1 MALCAQLVGDTANQS
16 KYQALGT
23 ALKGKLESAF
33 WNEEKQALVHN
44 RVNQAQGNGTVLYAQ
59 SDAVTRYANMFAVFF
74 NYLDG
79 KKKQSIKQSVLLNDS
94 IMKITTPYMRFYEL
108 EALCALGEQTAV
120 MKEMKAYWG
129 GMLREGATSFWEKY
143 NPEERGTEHLAMYGR
158 RYGKSLCHAWGASP
172 IYLLGKYYLGVR
184 PLSAGYETFAI
195 APVLG
200 GLKWMEGNVP
210 TPKGDIAVYM
220 DHKRIKVKAGQGKG
234 YLTFKSRRTP
244 KVNIGTPEK
253 VADGSWRLWIDSPE
267 ERVVQYQW

>member
-79 KKKQSIKQSVLLNDS
+79 KKKQSIKQSVL
-94 IMKITTPYMRFYEL
+94 
-108 EALCALGEQTAV
+108 
-120 MKEMKAYWG
+120 
-129 GMLREGATSFWEKY
+129 
-143 NPEERGTEHLAMYGR
+143 
-158 RYGKSLCHAWGASP
+158 
-172 IYLLGKYYLGVR
+172 
-184 PLSAGYETFAI
+184 
-195 APVLG
+195 
-200 GLKWMEGNVP
+200 
-210 TPKGDIAVYM
+210 AVYM

-244 KVNIGTPEK
+244 KANIGTPEK